1 MTAIGPG
8 ARRAAHAA
16 EHQVAPAPARPPV
29 SPATMRQLFEA
40 WLANC
45 ARGAAPGEVDEF
57 QHAFRFADPALVRR
71 AIDDYATSGP
81 EFMRLAG
88 LRAMHARLCVAERQA
103 EGSKEAQAERD
114 DADRWLRDRF
124 YEGAGFRFSG
134 ETGRTLPPVQIRSLV
149 ARHHRAHLDCAFRL
163 ARLWDRPKCED
174 AREVMR
180 LCRAEL
186 SSVGYEYVGHAG
198 SSTGTLVI
206 EFDEHGRWYP
216 RAVPPDTPTRVSST
230 AEAFAKRLSERQAE
244 LCAREWKNLQAE
256 VETWKRANRRTA

>member
-1 MTAIGPG
+1 VTTIGSH
-8 ARRAAHAA
+8 AQRMAHAA
-16 EHQVAPAPARPPV
+16 DRPAPAAPQRPAINPT
-29 SPATMRQLFEA
+29 TMRQLFEA
-40 WLANC
+40 WISNC
-45 ARGAAPGEVDEF
+45 TRAATAGEVDEF

-134 ETGRTLPPVQIRSLV
+134 ETGRTLPPVQIRALV

-163 ARLWDRPKCED
+163 ARLWDRPKCDD

-198 SSTGTLVI
+198 AFTGAIVV
-206 EFDEHGRWYP
+206 EFDERGRWYP
-216 RAVPPDTPTRVSST
+216 RAVPPDTPTRLT
-230 AEAFAKRLSERQAE
+230 PTMETFARRLAERQAE
-244 LCAREWKNLQAE
+244 MHAREWANLQGE
-256 VETWKRANRRTA
+256 VETWMRTNRT